1 MQLGQLKGGSAK
13 TLLLVST
20 STLEE
25 MLRKG
30 NVWYVRHYEQYF
42 ERVYVAYITGKPH
55 EPVTVGKTSL
65 VSLAFGRSNKTN
77 IVLAAYRIYR
87 LAREVRPTIYLTA
100 DLVYSWWTNRLVR
113 FLIGARTYLMP
124 VCIPEEIYKSSGLSM
139 SSSLPIWLE
148 RLFVRL
154 SFASADYIVAGRHTG
169 KLADWLQSSRLPRR
183 KLIVVDTIVDELPS
197 NGFFRNL
204 RARRGRDS
212 RRIGKSGSFVLVY
225 VGRLHKEKL
234 VEDLVRMMA
243 KTKELCDY
251 GIQIRLNLI
260 GEGPEKT
267 RLERLARELGVE
279 RMIKFVGSIP
289 NEDLPKHLLDAD
301 VFVSTLTGTA
311 LREAAL
317 CGLPIVA
324 YNFDW
329 IQGLLKHEE
338 TALLVRSGNYQ
349 GMASQVLRLVCDEK
363 LRSRLSQNVRVLAE
377 GLWSPEGLR
386 ESLSQAF
393 GGWLD

>member
-1 MQLGQLKGGSAK
+1 VLSLNRNQAPKKILITGSA
-13 TLLLVST
+13 S
-20 STLEE
+20 LEE

-30 NVWYVRHYEQYF
+30 NVWYIRRYEEYF
-42 ERVYVAYITGKPH
+42 DRVYVAYVFGRPH
-55 EPVTVGKTSL
+55 EPVVSGNTIL
-65 VSLAFGRSNKTN
+65 VSLAGRRGGKIN
-77 IVLAAYRIYR
+77 ILLAPYRIYR
-87 LAREVRPTIYLTA
+87 FARRIRPTVYLNS
-100 DLVYSWWTNRLVR
+100 DLVYSWWTCALVKYL
-113 FLIGARTYLMP
+113 FGAKIYLIP
-124 VCIPEEIYKSSGLSM
+124 VCIPEEIYKSIGLSM
-139 SSSLPIWLE
+139 SGSLPIWLE
-148 RLFVRL
+148 RLFIRL
-154 SFASADYIVAGRHTG
+154 SFASADHIVAGRHTG
-169 KLADWLQSSRLPRR
+169 KLADWLQSSRLLRR

-204 RARRGRDS
+204 RAGRGRDS

-243 KTKELCDY
+243 KTKESCDY

-267 RLERLARELGVE
+267 RLERLARELGVGT
-279 RMIKFVGSIP
+279 MIRFVGSIP

-329 IQGLLKHEE
+329 IQGLLKHEK

-363 LRSRLSQNVRVLAE
+363 LRSRLSRNVRVLAE
-377 GLWSPEGLR
+377 RLWSPEGLR